1 MPRHD
6 AGQECKCQEAFEPWT
21 DAVKINA
28 KCSLNLVFE
37 HPQRCKWQQSKKNIL
52 KHPILQYFAGTQLF
66 SMSSP
71 NKNGVPRLSSLHHGT
86 PGRITSQH
94 LHLTGHVSKNVN
106 PGKPW
111 KTRLFMALSYGIS
124 CIFLCFFLV
133 FGSVLPTNAHLWE

>member
-52 KHPILQYFAGTQLF
+52 KHPILQYFAYPFKMFRVMWETQ
-66 SMSSP
+66 
-71 NKNGVPRLSSLHHGT
+71 R
-86 PGRITSQH
+86 R
-94 LHLTGHVSKNVN
+94 
-106 PGKPW
+106 KPTIW
-111 KTRLFMALSYGIS
+111 A
-124 CIFLCFFLV
+124 
-133 FGSVLPTNAHLWE
+133 